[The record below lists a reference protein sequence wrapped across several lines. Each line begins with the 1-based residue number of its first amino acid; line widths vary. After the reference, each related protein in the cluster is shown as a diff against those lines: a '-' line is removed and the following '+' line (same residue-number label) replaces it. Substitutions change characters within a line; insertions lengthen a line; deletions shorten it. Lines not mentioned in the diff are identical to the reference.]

1 MKKYYRK
8 GIIDNYCENE
18 KKRDKKS
25 FSVYNRPQK
34 PCYKNETIV
43 CPPPPP
49 TPVIEAKQHGTIG
62 AVATLS
68 VNLAQVQQ
76 IASLSLNNNALYQY
90 INLLQTTGANG
101 SLKFNRLR
109 LMISIDPNMDTNVSP
124 QMANISDATL
134 EVGIYKLTEGG
145 VVGTID
151 TYNNSERVAYAEKTF
166 DKNYTFTEYIDV
178 EFPDTTLPQPNEYI
192 LGIRYRQNGGTDS
205 SIPLRIVNFQS
216 SPPSS
221 YNPFYYIVQ
230 STTPLGDSISIDLA
244 PIDPVN
250 PFPLPEQLQKSS
262 PIYYLFYYIP

>member
-1 MKKYYRK
+1 MY
-8 GIIDNYCENE
+8 
-18 KKRDKKS
+18 
-25 FSVYNRPQK
+25 
-34 PCYKNETIV
+34 
-43 CPPPPP
+43 
-49 TPVIEAKQHGTIG
+49 PVH
-62 AVATLS
+62 S
-68 VNLAQVQQ
+68 R
-76 IASLSLNNNALYQY
+76 LYQY

-109 LMISIDPNMDTNVSP
+109 LMISIDPNSNTNVSP

-178 EFPDTTLPQPNEYI
+178 EFPDTTLTQPNEYI
-192 LGIRYRQNGGTDS
+192 LGIRYRKNDASGDS
-205 SIPLRIVNFQS
+205 IIPLRIVNFQFS
-216 SPPSS
+216 SPSS

-230 STTPLGDSISIDLA
+230 STAPLGHSISTDLA
-244 PIDPVN
+244 PIDPIN